1 MEERTGAFARFLR
14 ACALAAGWVLLALMA
29 YTVLDVVLRYVFNAP
44 LRSSVEATQFA
55 MSVIVFLG
63 IAYCGWTGG
72 HVSVDLL
79 EKLLDRPSLR
89 LLPAAMAFLGAALFL
104 LVAWQTFGETLA
116 TMDRVTNMTRIPYY
130 PFRFVVV
137 FGAALFALVLFVQGV
152 RSAGRARPP
161 QEPDG
166 QP

>member
-1 MEERTGAFARFLR
+1 MEDRTGIFARFLR
-14 ACALAAGWVLLALMA
+14 GCALAAGWVLLALMA

-89 LLPAAMAFLGAALFL
+89 LLPAVMNFLGAALFL
-104 LVAWQTFGETLA
+104 LVAWQTLGETLV
-116 TMDRVTNMTRIPYY
+116 TMDRVTNMTRMPYW
-130 PFRFVVV
+130 PFRLVVV
-137 FGAALFALVLFVQGV
+137 FGAALFALVLLIRGV
-152 RSAGRARPP
+152 RTAGRSRPP
-161 QEPDG
+161 REPDG